1 MQGVGGLSRWA
12 VGSFR
17 DCCLLLV
24 WRCRSLRIKNRQK
37 FLQSFVRRL
46 VENPGSLTV
55 HDIGIVC
62 GLTQSSPED
71 LLELSL
77 CWSEVDMALEMEELA
92 AAHKE

>member
-1 MQGVGGLSRWA
+1 MGTYKQKEET
-12 VGSFR
+12 
-17 DCCLLLV
+17 LLERLA
-24 WRCRSLRIKNRQK
+24 SYASAIPHEQDYLK
-37 FLQSFVRRL
+37 SFVRRL

-55 HDIGIVC
+55 RDIGIVC